1 MFPETGA
8 RHASPLFFVFL
19 LAAQPQ
25 DLALKSRQAKELMAA
40 ERYAEAVPIYAELVR
55 AVPNNPGLIL
65 NLGLAQQMAGQHRDA
80 IRQFE
85 AALKLQPDLY
95 PAWASLGAS
104 YVDLGEPVK
113 AITPLEKALALA
125 PREPGPRQMLG
136 EALYSIGRFEPA
148 ARQFQQ
154 LSEMEPGNPRAWRLL
169 GESYEALAQRAFER
183 LDKLGQG
190 SAWWLALVAETRL
203 SQQQYGAAF
212 ALYREALAKM
222 PAMRGVHAALAEIY
236 RSTGH
241 PDWAATE
248 QKKEPR
254 PPDCARPTLE
264 CAFRAGRF
272 LEAARGAQSPT
283 LESYYWQCRA
293 YNELARQAFSGLTQL
308 PPSGELHRFRARM
321 ESGRGRRL
329 EAANQ
334 LREALKLTP
343 RDPQLRIELAAAL
356 RAGRDHQGAQAV
368 LEELLRADPEAAP
381 LNFMYGDTL
390 LSLEQPEKAIPY
402 LEKALRRD
410 PKQLRVRASLGVA
423 YARTGQA
430 ERAIPHLK
438 AALELDADGS
448 LHYQLARAYQATG
461 QGELA
466 KPILQKYQELQQR
479 AQPEKPQITPP

>member
-1 MFPETGA
+1 MFRETGA
-8 RHASPLFFVFL
+8 RLASPLFFVFL

-40 ERYAEAVPIYAELVR
+40 ERYAEAIPIYAELVR
-55 AVPNNPGLIL
+55 AIPNNPGLIL
-65 NLGLAQQMAGQHRDA
+65 NLGMAQQMAGQHREA
-80 IRQFE
+80 IRQFD
-85 AALKLQPDLY
+85 AALKLQPNLY

-104 YVDLGEPVK
+104 YVDLGEPAK
-113 AITPLEKALALA
+113 AIAPLEKALALA

-136 EALYSIGRFEPA
+136 EALYSTGRFEGA
-148 ARQFQQ
+148 ARQFRQ
-154 LSEMEPGNPRAWRLL
+154 LSEMEPGNPRAWYGL

-183 LDKLGQG
+183 LDKLGPG
-190 SAWWLALVAETRL
+190 SAWWLAVAAETQL

-212 ALYREALAKM
+212 GLYREALVKM

-236 RSTGH
+236 RNTGH
-241 PDWAATE
+241 PDWAAAE
-248 QKKEPR
+248 EKKEPR
-254 PPDCARPTLE
+254 APDCARSTPE

-272 LEAARGAQSPT
+272 LEAVRGAQPPT

-293 YNELARQAFSGLTQL
+293 YNELARQAFSRLAQL
-308 PPSGELHRFRARM
+308 PPSAEMHRFRARL
-321 ESGRGRRL
+321 ESGRGRHL

-368 LEELLRADPEAAP
+368 LEELLKADPEAGP

-410 PKQLRVRASLGVA
+410 PKQLRVRGSLGVA

-438 AALELDADGS
+438 AALELDTDGS
-448 LHYQLARAYQATG
+448 LHYQLARAYQAAG
-461 QGELA
+461 QAELA
-466 KPILQKYQELQQR
+466 KPILRKYQELQQR